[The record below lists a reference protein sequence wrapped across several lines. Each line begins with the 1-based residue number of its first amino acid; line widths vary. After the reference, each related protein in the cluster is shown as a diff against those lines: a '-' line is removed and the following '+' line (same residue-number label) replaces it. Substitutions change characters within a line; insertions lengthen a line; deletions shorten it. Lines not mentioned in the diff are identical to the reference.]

1 MDRPLISFML
11 FAYNQENY
19 VRRAVEAAMAQ
30 TYSPLEIILSD
41 DASSDGTFD
50 LMRQMA
56 GEYRGPHQI
65 RLNRNPLNLGI
76 GGHVNRL
83 MELARGELIVV
94 AAGDDISLPNRVEQC
109 WQAYRDSGGTAMSIY
124 SGLILID
131 ENERQQGTV
140 QRPLP
145 PGINDLAC
153 RIADIGVC
161 GCSHCWHR
169 SVFDIFG
176 PMIQETVYEDKAIPF
191 RSILLGRILYLD
203 EPLVLYRRHTG
214 NISAPRQSLW
224 PRAEVRA
231 HVVKKQKRR
240 LLTLKNYDRDL
251 RQDHAGIKIAPEV
264 RASVLLEVLRQ
275 VRLLELDIAFNEGS
289 FRDRVRVIG
298 RGMMSGVGINWIG
311 KWFVRL
317 FYPFHLVRVRRHL
330 LRELRSRGQHGSQT
344 TDDGV

>member
-1 MDRPLISFML
+1 MERPLISFML

-41 DASSDGTFD
+41 DTSSDRTFD
-50 LMRQMA
+50 LMQQMTA
-56 GEYRGPHQI
+56 EYRGPHQI
-65 RLNRNPLNLGI
+65 RLNRNPFNLGI

-94 AAGDDISLPNRVEQC
+94 AAGDDISLPNRVERC

-124 SGLILID
+124 SSLILID

-140 QRPLP
+140 LRPLP
-145 PGINDLAC
+145 AGINELAC
-153 RIADIGVC
+153 RLADIGVC

-214 NISAPRQSLW
+214 NISAARQSLW
-224 PRAEVRA
+224 PRAEVLA
-231 HVVKKQKRR
+231 HVLKKQKRR
-240 LLTLKNYDRDL
+240 RLTLKNYDKDL
-251 RQDHAGIKIAPEV
+251 RQDHPRIKITPKV
-264 RASVLLEVLRQ
+264 RASVLSEVQRQ
-275 VRLLELDIAFNEGS
+275 VCLLELDIAFNEGS

-298 RGMMSGVGINWIG
+298 QGIRFGVGMNWIG

-330 LRELRSRGQHGSQT
+330 LRELRARDQSCSPT